1 MFQISKN
8 EFTPQNF
15 FVGLSW
21 ILVLRRIGD
30 SDEEVWMVRDGR
42 VLVQRGSWTG
52 AGDILEV

>member
-15 FVGLSW
+15 FVGVSW
-21 ILVLRRIGD
+21 ILVYGD
-30 SDEEVWMVRDGR
+30 GAEEVWKVRDGR